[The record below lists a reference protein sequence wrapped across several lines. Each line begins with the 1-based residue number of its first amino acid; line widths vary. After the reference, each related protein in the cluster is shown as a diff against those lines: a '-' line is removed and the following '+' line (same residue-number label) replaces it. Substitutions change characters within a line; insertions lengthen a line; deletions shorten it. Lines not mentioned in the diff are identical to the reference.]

1 MSLRKAVM
9 NARIAKLPRD
19 LPPVDPAEIEDDEE
33 SEANDSIGALG
44 AMCLNDTPRY
54 PPTARQNVPSDVD
67 LTPISASGHFD
78 QAVQVA
84 LSKAD
89 LDIRVYITPPIPT
102 DNDSGSIMIFHHG
115 AGYSALSFACLA
127 KAVTELT
134 SGECGVMA
142 FDARAHGALKASK
155 PLLISNLT

>member
-1 MSLRKAVM
+1 M

-19 LPPVDPAEIEDDEE
+19 LPPINPTEVDDDENH
-33 SEANDSIGALG
+33 EANDTISALG
-44 AMCLNDTPRY
+44 AMDLNSTPK
-54 PPTARQNVPSDVD
+54 PSSLSRQCNDVD
-67 LTPISASGHFD
+67 LTPISASGHFQ

-84 LSKAD
+84 LAEAN
-89 LDIRVYITPPIPT
+89 LDVRVYITPPVPT
-102 DNDSGSIMIFHHG
+102 NNDAGSIMIFHHG

-142 FDARAHGALKASK
+142 FDARAHGAPRWRVKASADER
-155 PLLISNLT
+155 SNSMPND